1 MNRLESLQRVQS
13 LLARLVAEVKVA
25 NAGGHFDI
33 NRVAEDFFIPI
44 LAALFDCPD
53 LKNNNRDQDNYPAID
68 LGSEN
73 RRISFQVTSDRSS
86 SKIAQTLKKFREHNL
101 HGLYDQVY
109 VLIITE
115 RQESYSSSALL
126 SEIQQLPI
134 SIFKYPN
141 LFSFFKLE
149 ALD

>member
-53 LKNNNRDQDNYPAID
+53 LKNKNRDQDNYPAID

-115 RQESYSSSALL
+115 RQESYSS
-126 SEIQQLPI
+126 
-134 SIFKYPN
+134 
-141 LFSFFKLE
+141 
-149 ALD
+149 